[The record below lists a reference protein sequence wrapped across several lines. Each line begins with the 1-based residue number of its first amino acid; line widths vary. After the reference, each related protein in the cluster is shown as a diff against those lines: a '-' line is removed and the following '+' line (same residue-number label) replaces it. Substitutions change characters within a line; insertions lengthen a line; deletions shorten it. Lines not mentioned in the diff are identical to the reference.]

1 MHVRV
6 CSDRNCNPSL
16 LSLVSNVTSAQ
27 PVPGTNPETLQLW
40 DAQSVV
46 GLVIFLFCTLY
57 ARSVP
62 TPSGPTPSGPTP
74 SGPSPLGRPPL
85 GLRLGGCIDFV
96 VVVGTRLVKMN
107 HLRLWANGNAH

>member
-1 MHVRV
+1 MHFVCLCM

-16 LSLVSNVTSAQ
+16 LSLVSNVSSAQ
-27 PVPGTNPETLQLW
+27 PAPGTNPETLQLW

-62 TPSGPTPSGPTP
+62 ILGPTPSRSTPSGPTP
-74 SGPSPLGRPPL
+74 
-85 GLRLGGCIDFV
+85 
-96 VVVGTRLVKMN
+96 
-107 HLRLWANGNAH
+107 LWADLVRARLY